1 MRNGSASAWYVP
13 RPSSSRS
20 PLPLVAYDPR
30 TLALLAEVLHAPVQ
44 HDARKLQGLHAALFQ
59 APSLHYVNF
68 ALVPGGAA
76 LSNPVLQPGQVSAVT
91 FLADRFQ
98 VREELGSG
106 TPEEFARRLEGLARL
121 ASEQLG
127 LTRYLAQQVVF
138 RSLVQPRHFT
148 DAREY
153 LAHGMWSIPR
163 ERLALI
169 GRPAQ
174 LLGYRAVYPQT
185 PSDPSLY
192 QLRVE
197 SFQNDPRSLFIEL
210 GATFAAAQAEFAPSP
225 TELRANVEKAHG
237 FLHKRV
243 LPFLEQFDQPQ
254 PSA

>member
-1 MRNGSASAWYVP
+1 M
-13 RPSSSRS
+13 
-20 PLPLVAYDPR
+20 AYDPR
-30 TLALLAEVLHAPVQ
+30 TLAILSEVLHAPVQ

-59 APSLHYVNF
+59 DATLNYANF
-68 ALVPGGAA
+68 ALVPGGAT
-76 LSNPVLQPGQVSAVT
+76 LSNPTMQPGQVSAVS
-91 FLADRFQ
+91 FLIDRFQ
-98 VREELGSG
+98 VREELGSN
-106 TPEEFARRLEGLARL
+106 TPEEFGRRLEGLSRL
-121 ASEQLG
+121 ASEHLSLQ
-127 LTRYLAQQVVF
+127 RFLAQQVLF
-138 RSLVQPRHFT
+138 RSLVQPRHFA

-163 ERLALI
+163 ERLAVI

-185 PSDPSLY
+185 PTDPSLY

-210 GATFAAAQAEFAPSP
+210 GATFAATQADFAPTP

-237 FLHKRV
+237 FLHRRV